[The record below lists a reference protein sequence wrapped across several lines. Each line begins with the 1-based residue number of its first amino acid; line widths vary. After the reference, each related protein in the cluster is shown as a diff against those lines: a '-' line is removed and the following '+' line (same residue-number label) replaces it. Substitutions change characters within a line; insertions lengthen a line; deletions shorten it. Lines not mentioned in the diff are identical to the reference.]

1 VTARPTSTAPP
12 AAPATGA
19 GPAPRAS
26 TGSTGTRVLGALILL
41 GLGVLGWLGF
51 VVSGPDTELGETVRL
66 LYVHVPAAITTYLAC
81 FVCAIGSGLYLWRR
95 STWWDLVAESSAEI
109 GTVFAVLTLVSG
121 MLWGKPTWGVYWQW
135 DARLTTTLML
145 LLLLLGYLAL
155 RKTAY
160 DVDLAARRAA
170 IVGLLLVPNVMIV
183 NRSVE
188 WWRTLH
194 QKTTIVRLDPQI
206 EGWQLFTWFFGL
218 GLALAVFAWLL
229 IHRFRVGWLERQ
241 VAESGLSEAIHERRA
256 EAGLEAGPRGEAGL
270 EAGPTA
276 ATGAP
281 APGGGPA

>member
-1 VTARPTSTAPP
+1 MTARPTTTPP
-12 AAPATGA
+12 A
-19 GPAPRAS
+19 GPATDAGRASRAS
-26 TGSTGTRVLGALILL
+26 TGSAGTRVLGVLVLVGLAALA
-41 GLGVLGWLGF
+41 WFAF

-66 LYVHVPAAITTYLAC
+66 LYVHVPAAITTYVAC
-81 FVCAIGSGLYLWRR
+81 FICALGSGVYLWKR
-95 STWWDLVAESSAEI
+95 STWWDLVAEASAEI
-109 GTVFAVLTLVSG
+109 GAVFAALTLVSG

-160 DVDLAARRAA
+160 DPEIAARRAA

-218 GLALAVFAWLL
+218 ALAFAVFAWLL
-229 IHRFRVGWLERQ
+229 VHRFRVGWLERQ
-241 VAESGLSEAIHERRA
+241 VAESGLTEAIEERRA
-256 EAGLEAGPRGEAGL
+256 EARSDV
-270 EAGPTA
+270 A
-276 ATGAP
+276 APGAP
-281 APGGGPA
+281 LPGGGPT